1 MKAKR
6 TGDFKVDYTPVFG
19 DAIDLQRFAEIGKKG
34 VLALMSDSTNAER
47 KGFTQSERTVGITFD
62 HIFAEHQN
70 TRIIIATFASNVDRV
85 QQIIN
90 SAYKYGRKVV
100 VEGRSMVNIITTA
113 SELGY
118 LNVPENTLIE
128 IDQLKNYPP
137 EKTVLITTGSQGES
151 MAALSRMAGDV
162 HRKVTIQPNDTII
175 FSSNPIPGNEKA
187 VSRVINELS
196 AKGANVIFQDAHVR
210 YADGREWGSRS
221 GDEFPFD
228 PGALVD
234 DDGRVYLYSGFAT
247 KVPFIM
253 SRFHNLR
260 NSGGVGME
268 LEQDMLTIKDKI
280 QLIFPQKDNNPPK
293 DFAGHAFFEASSI
306 RKIDGKYVFVYSSEN
321 NHELCYA
328 VSEHPLSGYRYGG
341 TLVDLGDLYME
352 DGTSD
357 ETCGT
362 NYLGNTHGGMAELNG
377 QWYIFYHRQTNQ
389 HSYSRQACAEPLK
402 RTPDGGFQQAEV
414 TSCGLNGGPL
424 DGIGEYEARIACN
437 LWSKHGVA
445 RYDKRFNKKEH
456 PYFTQSGRDGDPA
469 AVQYIAN
476 MRDGSVCGF
485 KYFQMHGAKA
495 IRCAVSGV
503 CRGNIEVSDTPEFST
518 LAASIPVEA
527 GKTMTNVTAPF
538 RMADGVKA
546 LYFRFRGE
554 GAMNFFAF
562 ELS

>member
-1 MKAKR
+1 MKQVFNPYLPA
-6 TGDFKVDYTPVFG
+6 GEYIPDGEPHVFG
-19 DAIDLQRFAEIGKKG
+19 NRVYVYGSHDRFNAAIFCVNDYVCYSAPVDDLSAWRYEGVIYKKKQDPLNKLGIRLLFAPDVVQG
-34 VLALMSDSTNAER
+34 VDGRYYLYY
-47 KGFTQSERTVGITFD
+47 
-62 HIFAEHQN
+62 
-70 TRIIIATFASNVDRV
+70 
-85 QQIIN
+85 
-90 SAYKYGRKVV
+90 AYDFLGRMGV
-100 VEGRSMVNIITTA
+100 
-113 SELGY
+113 
-118 LNVPENTLIE
+118 
-128 IDQLKNYPP
+128 
-137 EKTVLITTGSQGES
+137 
-151 MAALSRMAGDV
+151 
-162 HRKVTIQPNDTII
+162 
-175 FSSNPIPGNEKA
+175 A
-187 VSRVINELS
+187 VSDKPQGPYEYY
-196 AKGANVIFQDAHVR
+196 GHVR

-253 SRFHNLR
+253 SRFHNLC

-268 LEQDMLTIKDKI
+268 LEQDMLTIKDKM
-280 QLIFPQKDNNPPK
+280 QLIFPQKDNNPPTE
-293 DFAGHAFFEASSI
+293 FAGHAFFEASSI

-341 TLVDLGDLYME
+341 TLVDLGDLYM
-352 DGTSD
+352 DGGTTD
-357 ETCGT
+357 EARGT

-437 LWSKHGVA
+437 LWSKHGVV

-485 KYFQMHGAKA
+485 KYFQMRGAKA

-503 CRGNIEVSDTPEFST
+503 CRGNIEVSDTPEFAT

-554 GAMNFFAF
+554 GAMNFFTF